1 MAFWGERRG
10 SAVSAVAAWP
20 LSARPRH
27 CRGFGRWSLHQP
39 ICRPPS
45 SCIANQWFVEF
56 AIYALASRLRASWM
70 EARVTKAARF
80 RQGLGVLGETP
91 VFARTRRR
99 YARPPSGAAQR
110 RSPHVVAPPDNLHVQ
125 QRHLCYHSFNLPPV
139 AAAIGPDQIE
149 PRETPADLVR
159 ASPAQSRSWIAA
171 EWTTTRID
179 SPSLSTKGV
188 DFAALHLLA
197 GAVTY
202 LVVFAVRFSADL
214 ID

>member
-27 CRGFGRWSLHQP
+27 CRGFGRRSLHQP
-39 ICRPPS
+39 LCRPPS

-99 YARPPSGAAQR
+99 YARPPSGAAEHEALMSSLRLTISMCHSGTFATTASTCHPLQPPSAQTRSSHGKRRRILSGLARPSRGPGSR
-110 RSPHVVAPPDNLHVQ
+110 RSGRRPASTALRCRPKVWILRPFTCLPAP
-125 QRHLCYHSFNLPPV
+125 
-139 AAAIGPDQIE
+139 
-149 PRETPADLVR
+149 
-159 ASPAQSRSWIAA
+159 
-171 EWTTTRID
+171 
-179 SPSLSTKGV
+179 
-188 DFAALHLLA
+188 
-197 GAVTY
+197 
-202 LVVFAVRFSADL
+202 
-214 ID
+214 

>member
-1 MAFWGERRG
+1 
-10 SAVSAVAAWP
+10 
-20 LSARPRH
+20 
-27 CRGFGRWSLHQP
+27 
-39 ICRPPS
+39 
-45 SCIANQWFVEF
+45 
-56 AIYALASRLRASWM
+56 M

-99 YARPPSGAAQR
+99 YARPPSGAAEHEALMSSLRLTISMCHSGTFATTASTCHPLQPPSAQTRSSHGKR
-110 RSPHVVAPPDNLHVQ
+110 RRILS
-125 QRHLCYHSFNLPPV
+125 
-139 AAAIGPDQIE
+139 G
-149 PRETPADLVR
+149 T
-159 ASPAQSRSWIAA
+159 SPAQSRSWIAA